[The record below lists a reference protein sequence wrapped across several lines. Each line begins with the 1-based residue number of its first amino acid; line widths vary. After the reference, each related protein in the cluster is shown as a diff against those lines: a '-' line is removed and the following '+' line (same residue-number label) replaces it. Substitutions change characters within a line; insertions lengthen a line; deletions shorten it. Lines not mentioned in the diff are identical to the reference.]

1 MLNVLLP
8 YEPRYHSPSTDTD
21 PAAFI
26 MASFQRLYVCITSAK
41 KKSPEHPSPLSQAK
55 LTWKLV
61 CCILERGNGPLNDA
75 VPSLSSFPFFSSC
88 LCLYS
93 SPLRPS
99 GPLPSDLVGVSALT
113 LAPNEWARWFIAER
127 ERKEGRDG
135 ERIEGGWRGGHGKGK
150 GVLGHSGE
158 GQQRKSSHCFVLSS
172 ALANNLRTQYAL

>member
-41 KKSPEHPSPLSQAK
+41 KKKSRTSISAVTGQINMEIGVLHFGTRERAFKRRRPLPF
-55 LTWKLV
+55 
-61 CCILERGNGPLNDA
+61 IL
-75 VPSLSSFPFFSSC
+75 PFFSSC

-135 ERIEGGWRGGHGKGK
+135 ERMEGGWRGGHGKGK